1 MNVMSNVGRF
11 ARFAA
16 LGHCGWRISGKHAGV
31 AEGAN
36 GQVPEAAKCG
46 EGTGAELDAGQ
57 RFLDESGFDQK
68 YITQGQVAYRWYNYI
83 MYFFS
88 GIKGELQW

>member
-46 EGTGAELDAGQ
+46 
-57 RFLDESGFDQK
+57 
-68 YITQGQVAYRWYNYI
+68 
-83 MYFFS
+83 
-88 GIKGELQW
+88 